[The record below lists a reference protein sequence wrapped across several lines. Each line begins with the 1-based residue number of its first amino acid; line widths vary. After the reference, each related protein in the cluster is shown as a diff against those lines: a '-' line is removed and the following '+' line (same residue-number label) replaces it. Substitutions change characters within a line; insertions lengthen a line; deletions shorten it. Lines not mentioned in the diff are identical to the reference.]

1 MKTPPTTI
9 LSKLALAN
17 ANLAKRRVLAAYIRD
32 DQGAESSSAQSGT
45 GRRVSKGA
53 RRTMLKIAT
62 G

>member
-1 MKTPPTTI
+1 VKTSLTAD
-9 LSKLALAN
+9 LSKLALAI
-17 ANLAKRRVLAAYIRD
+17 ANLKRRRVLAAYIRD
-32 DQGAESSSAQSGT
+32 DQGAESSSAQRGA